1 MSDEYPEH
9 QNLKRISDQSQAI
22 CEFIEWL
29 ESGEAGK
36 DGEHL
41 EIAHRDLEW
50 DELESYYE
58 KKEPLVARFFD
69 IDLDKLEEEKRQM
82 LEECRKKT

>member
-22 CEFIEWL
+22 CEFIDWL

-36 DGEHL
+36 DGQAALFFHSKVQANL
-41 EIAHRDLEW
+41 RHDGQFLDIQ
-50 DELESYYE
+50 
-58 KKEPLVARFFD
+58 ARFFE
-69 IDLDKLEEEKRQM
+69 IDLKKLEEEKCQM
-82 LEECRKKT
+82 LKECRKKT